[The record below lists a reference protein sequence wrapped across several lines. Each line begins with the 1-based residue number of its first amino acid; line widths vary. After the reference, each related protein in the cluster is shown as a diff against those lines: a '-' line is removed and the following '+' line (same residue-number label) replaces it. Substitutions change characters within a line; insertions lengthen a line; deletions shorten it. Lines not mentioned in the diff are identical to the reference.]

1 MMQAFI
7 DSVVLAILGMGIVL
21 FVLWFLCMVMV
32 GMGVVFGEKK
42 KPISAVTSAAAPVVS
57 APAAP
62 VEDDGEV
69 MAVITAA
76 ITAYLAGS
84 SSQLVVRPYASSAP
98 EGAWTMAAKTQILK

>member
-7 DSVVLAILGMGIVL
+7 DSIVLAILGMGIVL

-32 GMGVVFGEKK
+32 GMGVVFGDKKK
-42 KPISAVTSAAAPVVS
+42 KPISAVTSTAAPVVS

-62 VEDDGEV
+62 VEDDGEI

-76 ITAYLAGS
+76 IAACLSG

-98 EGAWTMAAKTQILK
+98 ESAWTMAAKTQILK

>member
-7 DSVVLAILGMGIVL
+7 DAIVLAILGMGIVL

-32 GMGVVFGEKK
+32 GMGVVFGDKKK

-62 VEDDGEV
+62 VEDDGEI

-76 ITAYLAGS
+76 IAACLSG

-98 EGAWTMAAKTQILK
+98 ESAWTMAAKTQILK